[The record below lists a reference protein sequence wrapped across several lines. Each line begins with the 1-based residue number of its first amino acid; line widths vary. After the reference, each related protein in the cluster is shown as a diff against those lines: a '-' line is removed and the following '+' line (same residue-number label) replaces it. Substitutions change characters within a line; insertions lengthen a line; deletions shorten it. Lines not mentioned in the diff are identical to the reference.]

1 MERIFF
7 LSTLKHKGKKYRKK
21 KCKLSKVAMTSSLQ
35 RTFEKA
41 SYELEEKLIKHVF
54 RLGYRVYRKYL

>member
-1 MERIFF
+1 MQENLGDFTIWKGFF
-7 LSTLKHKGKKYRKK
+7 FFKNTQTIRKKKYRK

-41 SYELEEKLIKHVF
+41 SYELGEKLIKHV
-54 RLGYRVYRKYL
+54 

>member
-1 MERIFF
+1 MERIVF
-7 LSTLKHKGKKYRKK
+7 LSTLKHKEKKYRK

-41 SYELEEKLIKHVF
+41 SYVLGEKLIKHVF
-54 RLGYRVYRKYL
+54 RLEYRVYRKYL